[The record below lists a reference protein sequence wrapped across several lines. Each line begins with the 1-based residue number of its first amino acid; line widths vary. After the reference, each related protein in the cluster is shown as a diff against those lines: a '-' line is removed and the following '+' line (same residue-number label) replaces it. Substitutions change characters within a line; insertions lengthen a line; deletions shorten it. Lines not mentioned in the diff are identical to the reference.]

1 MKEVKFTIMAN
12 MFVKVFKSTVKLL
25 SIKSTIKR
33 LNLIRKRKDHE
44 NEHLD
49 PWKVLR
55 EDDP

>member
-12 MFVKVFKSTVKLL
+12 MFVEVFKSTVKLL
-25 SIKSTIKR
+25 SIFTIKR

>member
-12 MFVKVFKSTVKLL
+12 MFVKVFKSTVKLF
-25 SIKSTIKR
+25 SILTIKR
-33 LNLIRKRKDHE
+33 LNLIRKRKDQE

>member
-25 SIKSTIKR
+25 SIFTIKR
-33 LNLIRKRKDHE
+33 LNLIRKRKDQE